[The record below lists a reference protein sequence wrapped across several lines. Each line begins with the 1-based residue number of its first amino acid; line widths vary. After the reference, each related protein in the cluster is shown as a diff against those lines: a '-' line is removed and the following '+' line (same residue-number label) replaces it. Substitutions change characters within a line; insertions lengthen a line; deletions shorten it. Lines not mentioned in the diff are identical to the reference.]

1 MPERARTGI
10 PPEALALVDKNGR
23 LHDRLE
29 RSRRDPDDTEKRRW
43 TFAAFLAASDALKH
57 SARGSKW
64 RALRSLNEA
73 RDIYLQLLAA
83 QEGVVF
89 PQLGPVSLE
98 NAGYSIPSAVV
109 QTLPSDLEPG
119 SMQSAVRAHA
129 TQLRPFIDAYDLG
142 KLVRALDLPAR

>member
-1 MPERARTGI
+1 
-10 PPEALALVDKNGR
+10 VC
-23 LHDRLE
+23 
-29 RSRRDPDDTEKRRW
+29 
-43 TFAAFLAASDALKH
+43 LAASDALKH

-73 RDIYLQLLAA
+73 RDVYLQLLAA

-89 PQLGPVSLE
+89 PQFGPVSLE

-119 SMQSAVRAHA
+119 SMQSAVRALA